1 MQGSAFPQ
9 IDTRGAAILLMLGSA
24 AMLLGALFFQEVMN
38 LPPCPLC
45 IYQRVP
51 YIVVIGLSVPAILLR
66 GIPALIMLW
75 LSALALFVNAGIAGF
90 HVGVEKG
97 WWEGLGECS
106 GNFNENMTIEE
117 LRAAVLGAPIV
128 RCTDVSWS
136 LLGISMAGYNM
147 VIALAMA
154 IFAALAAC
162 RICCKERVCIPEG
175 TGNIADR
182 PKGNAMAA
190 DIGKIADKPKKKKG
204 KAAKKPVKKTAKKG
218 KK

>member
-1 MQGSAFPQ
+1 MQCSGLPQ
-9 IDTRGAAILLMLGSA
+9 IDTRLAAILLMLGSA

-66 GIPALIMLW
+66 GCPALIMLA
-75 LSALALFVNAGIAGF
+75 LSALALYIDAGIAGF

-106 GNFNENMTIEE
+106 GNFNANMTIEE
-117 LRAAVLGAPIV
+117 LRAAVLDAPIV
-128 RCTDVSWS
+128 RCTEVPWS
-136 LLGISMAGYNM
+136 LFGISMAGYNM
-147 VIALAMA
+147 VIATAMA
-154 IFAALAAC
+154 IFATLSVC
-162 RICCKERVCIPEG
+162 GMCCKDTVCIPEG

-182 PKGNAMAA
+182 PKGNAMSA
-190 DIGKIADKPKKKKG
+190 DIGKIADKPKKKKA
-204 KAAKKPVKKTAKKG
+204 KAAKKPVKKSGKKG

>member
-1 MQGSAFPQ
+1 MRCSGFPQ
-9 IDTRGAAILLMLGSA
+9 IDTRLAAIFLILGSA
-24 AMLLGALFFQEVMN
+24 AMLMGALFFQEVMD
-38 LPPCPLC
+38 LPPCVLC
-45 IYQRVP
+45 VYQRIP
-51 YIVVIGLSVPAILLR
+51 YIVVIGFCVPAILLR
-66 GIPALIMLW
+66 GCPALLMLS
-75 LSALALFVNAGIAGF
+75 LSALALYIDAAVAGF

-117 LRAAVLGAPIV
+117 LRAAVLDAPIV
-128 RCTDVSWS
+128 RCSETPWS
-136 LLGISMAGYNM
+136 LFGISMAGYNM

-154 IFAALAAC
+154 IFATLSAC
-162 RICCKERVCIPEG
+162 GMCCRNAVCIPEG

-190 DIGKIADKPKKKKG
+190 DIGKIADKPKKTKG
-204 KAAKKPVKKTAKKG
+204 KKAKKPHKKG

>member
-1 MQGSAFPQ
+1 MNSGFPQ
-9 IDTRGAAILLMLGSA
+9 IDTRLAAILLMLGSA

-66 GIPALIMLW
+66 GRPALIMMW
-75 LSALALFVNAGIAGF
+75 LSALALFINAGIAGF
-90 HVGVEKG
+90 HVGVEKN
-97 WWEGLGECS
+97 WWAGLGECS

-117 LRAAVLGAPIV
+117 LRAAVMGAPIV
-128 RCTDVSWS
+128 RCTDVAWS
-136 LLGISMAGYNM
+136 LFGISMAGYNM

-154 IFAALAAC
+154 IFAALSAC
-162 RICCKERVCIPEG
+162 SMCCKKAVCAS
-175 TGNIADR
+175 GNIADR
-182 PKGNAMAA
+182 PNGNAMAA
-190 DIGKIADKPKKKKG
+190 DIGKIADKPKKKKS
-204 KAAKKPVKKTAKKG
+204 KAVKKSVTKPKKKG